1 MNAIWQGFLKAIEL
15 IITLDPEVLEITAR
29 TLVISISSTIIASL
43 MCLPLGSLIHF
54 NNFRG
59 KRTLINL
66 IQTFYSVPTVAVGL
80 IVFLLFSRSG
90 PLGFMELLFT
100 PQVMVVG
107 QVILISPV
115 ILGLVIAALS
125 GVDKAVYETA
135 IAIGASQFQ
144 ATTIIIREARYSIYS
159 AMILGFGRAISEV
172 GLALMVGGNIRGYTR
187 VMTTAISLETSKGDI
202 VLSVAL
208 GIILISIA
216 LIINFSLS
224 RLQQRWR

>member
-1 MNAIWQGFLKAIEL
+1 LIAIWQGFLKAIEL
-15 IITLDPEVLEITAR
+15 IVTLDPEVLEITAR

-66 IQTFYSVPTVAVGL
+66 IQTFYSVPTVAIGL

-100 PQVMVVG
+100 PQVMVIG

-125 GVDKAVYETA
+125 GVDKAAYETA

-144 ATTIIIREARYSIYS
+144 ATTIVIREARYAIYS
-159 AMILGFGRAISEV
+159 ALILGFGRAISEV

>member
-1 MNAIWQGFLKAIEL
+1 MDAIWQGFLKAIEL
-15 IITLDPEVLEITAR
+15 IFSLDAEVLEITAR
-29 TLVISISSTIIASL
+29 TLVISISSTIIAGL
-43 MCLPLGSLIHF
+43 ICLPLGSLIHF

-80 IVFLLFSRSG
+80 IVFLIFSRSG
-90 PLGFMELLFT
+90 PLGFMKLLFT
-100 PQVMVVG
+100 PEVMIIG
-107 QVILISPV
+107 QVILILP
-115 ILGLVIAALS
+115 IMLGLVIVALKGVDQAAFETALS
-125 GVDKAVYETA
+125 
-135 IAIGASQFQ
+135 IGASQFQ
-144 ATTIIIREARYSIYS
+144 ATTAVVREARYSIYS

-202 VLSVAL
+202 VLSIAL
-208 GIILISIA
+208 GVILISIA

-224 RLQQRWR
+224 RLQQR

>member
-1 MNAIWQGFLKAIEL
+1 MIAIWQGFLKAIEL
-15 IITLDPEVLEITAR
+15 IVTLDPEVLEITAR

-100 PQVMVVG
+100 PQVMIVG

-125 GVDKAVYETA
+125 GVDKAAYETA

-144 ATTIIIREARYSIYS
+144 ATTIVIREARYAIYS
-159 AMILGFGRAISEV
+159 ALILGFGRAISEV

>member
-1 MNAIWQGFLKAIEL
+1 M
-15 IITLDPEVLEITAR
+15 LDPEVLEITTR

-66 IQTFYSVPTVAVGL
+66 IQTFYSVPTVAIGL

-100 PQVMVVG
+100 PQVMVIG

-125 GVDKAVYETA
+125 GVDKAAYETA

-144 ATTIIIREARYSIYS
+144 ATTIVIREARYAIYS
-159 AMILGFGRAISEV
+159 ALILGFGRAISEV